1 MSVCLG
7 VCVQNLKNQDL
18 GRMADALRNH
28 SVELKEEVE
37 KLNDELN
44 DGKHINTHAPE
55 HQYMTLYLRFVSRDV
70 VSNFSLGVLV
80 VERFSFPAAQS

>member
-1 MSVCLG
+1 MSVCLC

-44 DGKHINTHAPE
+44 DGKRINTHTPE
-55 HQYMTLYLRFVSRDV
+55 HQYMTLRDLFDGM
-70 VSNFSLGVLV
+70 SCQTLV
-80 VERFSFPAAQS
+80 WVF